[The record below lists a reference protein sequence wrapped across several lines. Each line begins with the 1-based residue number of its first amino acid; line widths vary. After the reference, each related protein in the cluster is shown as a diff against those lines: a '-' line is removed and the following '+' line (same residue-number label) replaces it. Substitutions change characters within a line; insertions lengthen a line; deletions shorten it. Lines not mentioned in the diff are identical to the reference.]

1 MTSTSTM
8 ASVCV
13 SIHAALD
20 PRVAGGVQT
29 NIVSLVS
36 SLSNMREQIRPVLLA
51 PDSVTEA
58 WRDHTAAS
66 TIRVVRWSHV
76 FPWYRKGSPQSLR
89 ERLGAGIMRV
99 QRAPMV
105 QRDRELRAFGAQVM
119 HFPHQVAFDTALPS
133 VYEPWDLQHIRL
145 PHLYSD
151 GERAWRTA
159 MYKRACERASLVV
172 TATAATKRDLID
184 CFGIPANKIAVIP
197 RDSAFPLEVAA
208 PERRAAILRELG
220 ITPPFAF
227 YPAMTFAHK
236 NHAKLFEAMAMLRD
250 RHGLSIKLV
259 CSGRRVAE
267 NWPGIEEAMSR
278 TGVGDQVRFV
288 RYLSHGELAALLEE
302 AHLLIFPSLFEG
314 LGLPLLEAMQYGL
327 PIAASA
333 ASCIP
338 EVTGDAAALFDPL
351 NTEDMAVCIAR
362 VWSDET
368 RRAELRMR
376 GFMRRK
382 EFSWDRAAPTF
393 LAVYRSVAGM
403 PLSEEDATRL
413 EIALR

>member
-1 MTSTSTM
+1 M

-29 NIVSLVS
+29 NIVSLVA
-36 SLSNMREQIRPVLLA
+36 SLSAMGEQIRPVLLA

-58 WRDHTAAS
+58 WRDHTAGS
-66 TIRVVRWSHV
+66 RTSVVRWRHV
-76 FPWYRKGSPQSLR
+76 FPWYRTGAPPSLR
-89 ERLGAGIMRV
+89 ERLGAAV
-99 QRAPMV
+99 QRLRQRPMV
-105 QRDRELRAFGAQVM
+105 QRDRELRAVGAQVM

-133 VYEPWDLQHIRL
+133 IYEPWDLQHIRL
-145 PHLYSD
+145 PNLYSD

-159 MYKRACERASLVV
+159 MYKRACERAALVV
-172 TATAATKRDLID
+172 TATAATKRDLIE
-184 CFGIPANKIAVIP
+184 CFGIPSNKIAVIP
-197 RDSAFPLEVAA
+197 RDSAFPHEIAA
-208 PERRAAILRELG
+208 PERRAAILRDLG

-236 NHAKLFEAMAMLRD
+236 NHAKLFEAMAVLRD
-250 RHGLSIKLV
+250 RHGLSITLV

-278 TGVGDQVRFV
+278 TGVGDQVRFL
-288 RYLSHGELAALLEE
+288 RYLAHAELAALLAE

-333 ASCIP
+333 VSCIP
-338 EVTGDAAALFDPL
+338 EVTGDAAVLFDPFDP
-351 NTEDMAVCIAR
+351 EDMAASIAR

-368 RRAELRMR
+368 LRAELRGR
-376 GFMRRK
+376 GFERRQA
-382 EFSWDRAAPTF
+382 FSWDRAAPTF
-393 LAVYRSVAGM
+393 RAAYRSVAGM
-403 PLSEEDATRL
+403 SLSPEDATRL
-413 EIALR
+413 QNALR